1 MTGAQGLI
9 DDTPVG
15 ERTRSSSGFCR
26 GPSGNQSEVALKNE
40 VAGRVVILAAPFFWD
55 RYRRKVYVVVG
66 VVGGLLVT
74 RQVIKRVRRR
84 KEDHRDGVRDRMIA
98 PLPSDQRASPTPTAE
113 AFVDSDR
120 RDE

>member
-1 MTGAQGLI
+1 MT
-9 DDTPVG
+9 
-15 ERTRSSSGFCR
+15 
-26 GPSGNQSEVALKNE
+26 LKHE
-40 VAGRVVILAAPFFWD
+40 VAGRVVILAAPFLWD

-74 RQVIKRVRRR
+74 RQAIKRVRRR
-84 KEDHRDGVRDRMIA
+84 KEDHREAVRDRMVE